1 MAAKKKARGEL
12 DFSNAA
18 ALQHADVAFG
28 RRYLKPGFG
37 FNEAQD
43 VAWALGWPHFT
54 VIDDVTKPKLP
65 EWQGKLFMLPDFA
78 LSVPR
83 AEATFAVRLLSL
95 PRVRRDY
102 KEWVEKVRPQLERT
116 DPVSA
121 DEALEILEINL
132 NPDCGFYLQQ
142 HFRRTLFAM
151 EGLVGPSAMAEG
163 VTRAFERLSLE
174 QLTTRNVEFARFFS
188 TLGFFLLRVPE
199 TEHASLTERLEAV
212 FQRVASTFSGD
223 VPPLDQVENHSQL
236 WRVLDVILHG
246 KLGAKRSGD
255 GAARGK
261 VTRASS
267 LFCHDQEF
275 VVACA
280 KQWEGDPQ
288 GSPPF
293 SRLVF
298 LGERRSS
305 SASGS
310 GWSDTS
316 TQTARRSA
324 RSSWRTTRTFACPAS
339 CPSCCDSWIQRQRSP
354 RSPGSQRTP
363 TSRSL
368 CWKTSTPT
376 SARCWRTSPRL
387 VDVAQSPRFWSI
399 SRCPRSMRS

>member
-298 LGERRSS
+298 LGGEEILECEREWVERYVDPDRKTLGQVLV
-305 SASGS
+305 AHY
-310 GWSDTS
+310 TNI
-316 TQTARRSA
+316 RL
-324 RSSWRTTRTFACPAS
+324 
-339 CPSCCDSWIQRQRSP
+339 
-354 RSPGSQRTP
+354 PGIVP
-363 TSRSL
+363 FML
-368 CWKTSTPT
+368 
-376 SARCWRTSPRL
+376 RL
-387 VDVAQSPRFWSI
+387 VDSTAKKSALAWFATHADFAKPLLEDLDADVSEVLAHLA
-399 SRCPRSMRS
+399 

>member
-298 LGERRSS
+298 LGGEEILECEREWVERYVDPDRKTLGQVLV
-305 SASGS
+305 AHY
-310 GWSDTS
+310 
-316 TQTARRSA
+316 ANIRL
-324 RSSWRTTRTFACPAS
+324 
-339 CPSCCDSWIQRQRSP
+339 
-354 RSPGSQRTP
+354 PGIVP
-363 TSRSL
+363 FML
-368 CWKTSTPT
+368 
-376 SARCWRTSPRL
+376 RL
-387 VDVAQSPRFWSI
+387 VDSTAKKSALAWFATHADFAKPLLEDLDADVSEVLAHLA
-399 SRCPRSMRS
+399 